1 MADEPST
8 EEQPVEEAPS
18 HEKRDRI
25 IKIAVIVAAVIV
37 ADVVAGFAIYKFA
50 IPMLYKGHKVVT
62 VAEDKKKS
70 GKEKEEGASVLKALE
85 SINLNPANSNG
96 EILSTEIVIEAP
108 QPVVDEIT
116 LREPQIRDT
125 IQTYL
130 SYKSVAELNDVT
142 KRDLYKREILEK
154 INAALQKGKATALY
168 TKVWIIQFE

>member
-25 IKIAVIVAAVIV
+25 IKIAIIVAAVIV

-62 VAEDKKKS
+62 VKEDKKS
-70 GKEKEEGASVLKALE
+70 GKEKEAGASVLKALE

-108 QPVVDEIT
+108 QSVVDEIT

-130 SYKSVAELNDVT
+130 SYKSVSELNDVT
-142 KRDLYKREILEK
+142 KRDLYKREILDK
-154 INAALQKGKATALY
+154 INAALKKGKATALY